1 MRFPSISTFIR
12 TFSFYNFINVRTLP
26 ASYKGIQSPFLRN
39 ATLRS
44 MPTIPFLSGLFGQQR
59 DMTDYPG
66 KMVMQ
71 AKLTNDQ
78 LDVIRGGKTEAPYDG
93 SYDRHMPNEGVY
105 VCQYSP
111 TDVQSF
117 QRLR

>member
-59 DMTDYPG
+59 DMKDHNG
-66 KMVMQ
+66 KQSEVYNVDLTQ
-71 AKLTNDQ
+71 AQ
-78 LDVIRGGKTEAPYDG
+78 LKVIRGADTEPPYVG
-93 SYDRHMPNEGVY
+93 SYDGHMPTEGVY
-105 VCQYSP
+105 VCS
-111 TDVQSF
+111 SW
-117 QRLR
+117 LRS